1 MKSELHNS
9 EVEQT
14 KVWRA
19 LYVASRQEKKI
30 SELLTKKGIEAY
42 VPLQRTMRQWSD
54 RKKMVEF
61 PLLNGYVFVHITPL
75 EQERTIQTRGV
86 VGYVRSE
93 GKIAT
98 VRDHEIEQL
107 KQLIELGYQM
117 EVDSVKRNFKEGDRI
132 RIVSGALKNIEGFV
146 NENKE
151 GRFIEVVL
159 ASIGQSIKV
168 KLPEE
173 ILIPIKNE

>member
-1 MKSELHNS
+1 MKSHLKNTTKAS
-9 EVEQT
+9 S

-19 LYVASRQEKKI
+19 LYIASRQEKKVT
-30 SELLTKKGIEAY
+30 ELLKKKGIEAY
-42 VPLQRTMRQWSD
+42 IPLIKTMRQWSD

-61 PLLNGYVFVHITPL
+61 PLLNGYVFAHITSL
-75 EQERTIQTRGV
+75 EQERTVQTKGV
-86 VGYVRSE
+86 VNFVRAE

-117 EVDSVKRNFKEGDRI
+117 EVNGVKRNFKEGDRV
-132 RIVSGALKNIEGFV
+132 RIASGALKNIEGFV
-146 NENKE
+146 LENKE

-159 ASIGQSIKV
+159 ESIGQSIKV

-173 ILIPIKNE
+173 IVLLVM

>member
-1 MKSELHNS
+1 MKSQVNKS
-9 EVEQT
+9 EIEQT

-19 LYVASRQEKKI
+19 LYVASRQEKKVA
-30 SELLTKKGIEAY
+30 ELLIKKGIEAY
-42 VPLQRTMRQWSD
+42 VPLVKTMRQWSD

-61 PLLNGYVFVHITPL
+61 PLLNGYVFAHISPL
-75 EQERTIQTRGV
+75 EQERTVQTKGV
-86 VGYVRSE
+86 VNFVRAE

-98 VRDHEIEQL
+98 VRDYEIEQL

-117 EVDSVKRNFKEGDRI
+117 EVNGVKRNFKEGDRI
-132 RIVSGALKNIEGFV
+132 RIASGALKNIEGFV
-146 NENKE
+146 IENKE

-159 ASIGQSIKV
+159 ESIGQSIKV

-173 ILIPIKNE
+173 ILLPVK